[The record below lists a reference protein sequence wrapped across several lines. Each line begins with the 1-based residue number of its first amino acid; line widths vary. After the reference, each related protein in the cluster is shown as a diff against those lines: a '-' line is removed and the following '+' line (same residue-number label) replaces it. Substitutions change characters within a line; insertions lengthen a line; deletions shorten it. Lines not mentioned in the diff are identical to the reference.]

1 MCSPY
6 LELTLTEVKAK
17 WKDTKK
23 KCINNMT
30 KSLNCQADL
39 IKGKHLPNV
48 FTVMASVYSGTT
60 GSDKLRTP
68 HLYRKACHTC
78 SFVFSFTQVL
88 PFCRPKSGTS
98 FPLDRLQ
105 RNEAKSNSDVSTAC
119 VTGVS
124 QLQTRGHLPS
134 VNFPKANSVWS
145 TCVVTIHHGRECIVH
160 TIQPVLIRTVR

>member
-60 GSDKLRTP
+60 GSDKRRTEP
-68 HLYRKACHTC
+68 HTC
-78 SFVFSFTQVL
+78 IE
-88 PFCRPKSGTS
+88 RPATLVPLC
-98 FPLDRLQ
+98 FPLPKCFHFAGQRVVPHFHWIGYRGTRPRATVTFPLLVCDR
-105 RNEAKSNSDVSTAC
+105 C
-119 VTGVS
+119 
-124 QLQTRGHLPS
+124 
-134 VNFPKANSVWS
+134 
-145 TCVVTIHHGRECIVH
+145 
-160 TIQPVLIRTVR
+160 

>member
-119 VTGVS
+119 V
-124 QLQTRGHLPS
+124 
-134 VNFPKANSVWS
+134 W
-145 TCVVTIHHGRECIVH
+145 
-160 TIQPVLIRTVR
+160 PVLASYRLWGEPPFSELSKGKLSLVHMCGYNTPWEGMYCTYYTASAY